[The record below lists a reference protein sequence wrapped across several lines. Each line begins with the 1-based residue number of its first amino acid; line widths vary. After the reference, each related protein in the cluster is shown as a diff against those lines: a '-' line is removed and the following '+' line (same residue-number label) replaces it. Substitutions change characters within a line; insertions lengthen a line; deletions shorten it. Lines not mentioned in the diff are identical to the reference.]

1 MPIIE
6 RATRNRTAVFGGTF
20 DPPHIGHMH
29 IFHEVAEHTP
39 FRNLLVIPARIS
51 NFKQESRPASFSD
64 RLEMVRLLA
73 EDYGESYPE
82 DDLGII
88 ISDWEGRRE
97 AVSFTSDTVKHFYSS
112 LEYDGKLDFIIGD
125 DHLEKLG
132 QWHDFGYLAEHVRF
146 WCFSRGRDAL
156 PPASASVIM
165 VKSDIVD
172 ASSTE
177 IRHGNLDMLSESVRE
192 YVNEHGLYRAE

>member
-39 FRNLLVIPARIS
+39 FRSLLVIPARIS
-51 NFKQESRPASFSD
+51 NFKQKSRPASFSD
-64 RLEMVRLLA
+64 RLEMVRLLS
-73 EDYGESYPE
+73 EDYGKRYPE

-146 WCFSRGRDAL
+146 WCFTRDGKCVNRTA
-156 PPASASVIM
+156 AEVIFISSEA
-165 VKSDIVD
+165 VH

-177 IRHGNLDMLSESVRE
+177 IRSGEWEMLTPSVRR
-192 YVNEHGLYRAE
+192 YIDDHKLYGA

>member
-146 WCFSRGRDAL
+146 WCFTRDGK
-156 PPASASVIM
+156 SVNRTAAEVLFISSEA
-165 VKSDIVD
+165 VH

-177 IRHGNLDMLSESVRE
+177 IRSGEWEMLTPSVRR
-192 YVNEHGLYRAE
+192 YIDDHKLYGA